1 MSIAW
6 SCINS
11 LSCRS
16 LLLEQSAPVLYIISH
31 VWAAQVKEM
40 LLSNHLWKKLNEVPP
55 SAMIRAANHGKE
67 DTHKQREE
75 LTDKI
80 SKLRRAHTEML
91 QPDTDMQNEELDQW
105 HDAPML
111 EASCRCD
118 AFCAWYN

>member
-1 MSIAW
+1 
-6 SCINS
+6 
-11 LSCRS
+11 
-16 LLLEQSAPVLYIISH
+16 

-40 LLSNHLWKKLNEVPP
+40 LTSNHLWKKLNEVPP

-105 HDAPML
+105 HDAPN
-111 EASCRCD
+111 
-118 AFCAWYN
+118 AWGQLQMWRLLRVVQLNLMVFWVQSDEGHFSLLAIHLTVHD